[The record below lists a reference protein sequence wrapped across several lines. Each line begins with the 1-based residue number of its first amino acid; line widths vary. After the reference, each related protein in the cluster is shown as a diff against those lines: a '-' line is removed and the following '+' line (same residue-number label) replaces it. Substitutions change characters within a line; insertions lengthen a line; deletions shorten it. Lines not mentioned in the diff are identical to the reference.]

1 MAEYKGPFPHTASCG
16 SDVLDSMKVA
26 YLVWDYIN
34 QLLESQWALETFY

>member
-1 MAEYKGPFPHTASCG
+1 MAEYKGPIPHTPSRG
-16 SDVLDSMKVA
+16 SDVLGFMKVA